1 MDFTKIQVLLI
12 TILAFTGLSSSL
24 VFKLSVDQELKYSTQ
39 DLNYAENVE
48 KIQNINI
55 SVQNTGSVGCVFR
68 LRSTLN
74 SSNGQERYYSRP
86 HSMWPGQEARL
97 KIYQIPRK
105 TGLETTN
112 ISLKT
117 CEGWQ
122 KLETLNYTVEN
133 TLDQQNLSEIDFE
146 RKKAQKGS
154 ITIKTNV
161 KNALAVPEEAPPYWK
176 VPPTQIQNKSAEL
189 TYTPEIYR
197 PEENIS
203 YRIINT
209 SSGKLLGTID
219 VPVEP
224 KKTLIQ
230 SITVMHLSYVLL
242 VSLLI
247 NFAFIYR
254 RREGILS
261 SRS

>member
-12 TILAFTGLSSSL
+12 AILAFTGLSSSL
-24 VFKLSVDQELKYSTQ
+24 VFKLSVDQDLKYSTQ

-48 KIQNINI
+48 KLQNINV

-97 KIYQIPRK
+97 EIYQMPVEKGLK
-105 TGLETTN
+105 TAKL
-112 ISLKT
+112 SLKT
-117 CEGWQ
+117 CRGWE

-133 TLDQQNLSEIDFE
+133 ASEQENLSEIGFD
-146 RKKAQKGS
+146 RKKATEGS
-154 ITIKTNV
+154 ITLKTDV
-161 KNALAVPEEAPPYWK
+161 KNALAVPGEAPPYWK
-176 VPPTQIQNKSAEL
+176 VPATRIQNKTAEL

-209 SSGKLLGTID
+209 SSGNLLGTMD

-224 KKTLIQ
+224 KNTLLG
-230 SITVMHLSYVLL
+230 SITVKRLSYVLL
-242 VSLLI
+242 VSLLA
-247 NFAFIYR
+247 NLAFAYR
-254 RREGILS
+254 SKDGLLGA
-261 SRS
+261 RS